1 MKLKIALSRW
11 ISRRMESDAR
21 RQRRA
26 LRDHRRLESGRI
38 RDLEIRSRGLR
49 LYAAWS
55 SPSTSASKVVD
66 TVASDWHP
74 ALQFGT

>member
-26 LRDHRRLESGRI
+26 LRDHRRLEYGRI
-38 RDLEIRSRGLR
+38 RELEIRSRGLR

-55 SPSTSASKVVD
+55 YPSASNVVN

-74 ALQFGT
+74 ALQLGT